1 MTARYLKSPR
11 QCAVALLA
19 ALCCWL
25 PLAAQEAPAPSEY
38 QVKAVFLLNFLKYV
52 EWPAAAY
59 PTANTPFK
67 IVHAGEDR
75 FAPDFAAFVKSKTI
89 DHRAV
94 ALKHSGDSDDWQRC
108 HILFVSGG
116 ERRNVRNILSA
127 VKGRPV
133 LTVGE
138 SDNFIAEGGMIN
150 FVMKDNKVRVHINLV
165 AAEKA
170 GLKISSRLLGVADV
184 VKRE

>member
-1 MTARYLKSPR
+1 MTPRYFKSPR
-11 QCAVALLA
+11 QCAVALFV
-19 ALCCWL
+19 ALCFWL
-25 PLAAQEAPAPSEY
+25 PSGAQEGPAPSEY
-38 QVKAVFLLNFLKYV
+38 EVKSVFLLNFLKYV
-52 EWPAAAY
+52 EWPAAAHS
-59 PTANTPFK
+59 TSNSPFK
-67 IVHAGEDR
+67 IVHTGEDR
-75 FAPDFAAFVKSKTI
+75 FAPDFAAFANSKTV
-89 DHRAV
+89 DHHAV
-94 ALKHSGDSDDWQRC
+94 ALKRSGASEDWQRC
-108 HILFVSGG
+108 HILFVSGS

-150 FVMKDNKVRVHINLV
+150 FVMKDNKVRLHINLV

>member
-1 MTARYLKSPR
+1 
-11 QCAVALLA
+11 V
-19 ALCCWL
+19 LCFWL
-25 PLAAQEAPAPSEY
+25 PSSAEETPTPSEY
-38 QVKAVFLLNFLKYV
+38 QVKAIFLLNFLKYV
-52 EWPAAAY
+52 EWPVAAHS
-59 PTANTPFK
+59 TTNSPFK
-67 IVHAGEDR
+67 VVHVGEDR
-75 FAPDFAAFVKSKTI
+75 FAPDFAAFAKSKTI

-94 ALKHSGDSDDWQRC
+94 ALKRSGASDDWQRS
-108 HILFVSGG
+108 HVLFVSGS

-150 FVMKDNKVRVHINLV
+150 FVMKDNKVRLHINLA

>member
-1 MTARYLKSPR
+1 MTSRYFKSPR
-11 QCAVALLA
+11 PCAVALLVA
-19 ALCCWL
+19 VCFWL
-25 PLAAQEAPAPSEY
+25 PSGAQEAPAPSEY
-38 QVKAVFLLNFLKYV
+38 QIKAVFLLNFLKYV
-52 EWPAAAY
+52 EWPAAAHS
-59 PTANTPFK
+59 TTNSPFK

-75 FAPDFAAFVKSKTI
+75 FAPDFAAFAKSKTV

-94 ALKHSGDSDDWQRC
+94 VLKRSAASDDWQRC
-108 HILFVSGG
+108 HILFVGAS
-116 ERRNVRNILSA
+116 ERRNARNILST

-133 LTVGE
+133 LTVSE

-150 FVMKDNKVRVHINLV
+150 FVMKDNKVRLHINLA

-170 GLKISSRLLGVADV
+170 GLKISSRLLGIADV

>member
-1 MTARYLKSPR
+1 MTSRYLKSPR
-11 QCAVALLA
+11 QCAVALFV

-25 PLAAQEAPAPSEY
+25 PLGAQEAPAPSEY

-52 EWPAAAY
+52 EWPAAAHS
-59 PTANTPFK
+59 TTNSPFK
-67 IVHAGEDR
+67 IVQAGEDR
-75 FAPDFAAFVKSKTI
+75 FAPDFGAFVKSKAI
-89 DHRAV
+89 DGRAV
-94 ALKHSGDSDDWQRC
+94 TLKRSGAADDWQRC
-108 HILFVSGG
+108 HILFVSGS
-116 ERRNVRNILSA
+116 EKRNVRNILSA

-150 FVMKDNKVRVHINLV
+150 FVMKDNKVRLHINLV
-165 AAEKA
+165 AVEKA